1 MKKASWTIE
10 QHTETG
16 KRLSAMRDDLGDMIV
31 SLGESY
37 PNTTGLSGRAMYRL
51 RRAQKEI
58 DMLRTIL
65 DDLLYTE
72 PAGKELGEK
81 FTQIY
86 YPHSGDSVLE

>member
-1 MKKASWTIE
+1 MKKTPWTID
-10 QHTETG
+10 QHREAG
-16 KRLSAMRDDLGDMIV
+16 KKLSAMRDDLGDMIV
-31 SLGESY
+31 SLGNSY
-37 PNTTGLSGRAMYRL
+37 SNTTGLSGRAMYRL

-58 DMLRTIL
+58 DMLRSIL

-72 PAGKELGEK
+72 PAGKELGET